1 MIDFF
6 KNFFTFESAH
16 PLTFVRIDF
25 WIFFALV
32 YAVFVLIYKRKHVRN
47 LFLLLASFYFYY
59 KASGLFV
66 LLLVFSTVTDF
77 YLGHYIYNQQEERRR
92 KIGVTISVCVNL
104 LVLSYFKYAYFFTD
118 TYNALFHTHHHTFNY
133 LAYWANGFDYNGYFS
148 VDKIILPV
156 GISFYTFQTIS
167 YTVDIYRRKVAP
179 LKSILDFGFYVSFF
193 PQLVAGP
200 IVRAE
205 EFVPQILKKTEISK
219 EEFNKAIFLILK
231 GLIKKMIFA
240 DFIALHFL
248 DKVFDAPEMHSG
260 FSNLL
265 ALIGYSLQIYGDFS
279 GYTDIAIGVALLMG
293 FHLPVNFNSPYK
305 ALNCGDFWKRWHIS
319 LSTWLKDYLYI
330 PLGGNRNST
339 LGTFVFSLL
348 FVVILVVAIGN
359 LAFTFITGGL
369 LIAGAV
375 VAFYYKPFE
384 RYLTTNINIM
394 LTMLIGGLWHG
405 ASWKFVIWGGLNGLG
420 VVAYKYWR
428 KVSPYEQ
435 SKLWITRAWKIAFTF
450 AFITFTRIFFRGN
463 DMESINLWFA
473 QVANNMSWDTAT
485 EVIRH
490 NNIPLGVILIGYIT
504 HWLPQHWKDYVEH
517 VFAESH
523 YAVKIAIALVV
534 VLICYQAYSTDIQP
548 FIYFQF

>member
-1 MIDFF
+1 M
-6 KNFFTFESAH
+6 A
-16 PLTFVRIDF
+16 
-25 WIFFALV
+25 
-32 YAVFVLIYKRKHVRN
+32 
-47 LFLLLASFYFYY
+47 
-59 KASGLFV
+59 
-66 LLLVFSTVTDF
+66 
-77 YLGHYIYNQQEERRR
+77 
-92 KIGVTISVCVNL
+92 
-104 LVLSYFKYAYFFTD
+104 YFKYAYFFTD
-118 TYNALFHTHHHTFNY
+118 TYNALFHTQHETFNY
-133 LAYWANGFDYNGYFS
+133 LAYWANGFQYKGYFS

-167 YTVDIYRRKVAP
+167 YTMDVYRRKVVP

-205 EFVPQILKKTEISK
+205 EFVPQILKNTKITK

-240 DFIALHFL
+240 DFIAMHFL
-248 DKVFDAPEMHSG
+248 DRVFDAPTMHSG
-260 FSNLL
+260 FTNIL

-293 FHLPVNFNSPYK
+293 FHLPINFNSPYK

-330 PLGGNRNST
+330 PLGGNRDSS

-348 FVVILVVAIGN
+348 FVVILVVAVGN
-359 LAFTFITGGL
+359 LAFTLVVGGL
-369 LIAGAV
+369 LV
-375 VAFYYKPFE
+375 VGSALAFFYKPFE

-405 ASWKFVIWGGLNGLG
+405 AAWKFVIWGGLNGLG

-428 KVSPYEQ
+428 KISPYEQ
-435 SKLWITRAWKIAFTF
+435 STLWVARVWKITFTF
-450 AFITFTRIFFRGN
+450 LFITFTRIFFRSN
-463 DMESINLWFA
+463 DMESVGQWFH
-473 QVANNMSWDTAT
+473 QVATNMSWDTAT
-485 EVIRH
+485 QVMKY
-490 NNIPLGVILIGYIT
+490 NNIPLGIILIGYLT
-504 HWLPQHWKDYVEH
+504 HWLPQAWKDAIEH
-517 VFAESH
+517 VFSESH
-523 YAVKIAIALVV
+523 YIVKGAIAMVV

>member
-118 TYNALFHTHHHTFNY
+118 TYNALFHTHHQTFNY

-260 FSNLL
+260 FSNL
-265 ALIGYSLQIYGDFS
+265 
-279 GYTDIAIGVALLMG
+279 
-293 FHLPVNFNSPYK
+293 
-305 ALNCGDFWKRWHIS
+305 
-319 LSTWLKDYLYI
+319 
-330 PLGGNRNST
+330 
-339 LGTFVFSLL
+339 
-348 FVVILVVAIGN
+348 
-359 LAFTFITGGL
+359 
-369 LIAGAV
+369 
-375 VAFYYKPFE
+375 
-384 RYLTTNINIM
+384 
-394 LTMLIGGLWHG
+394 
-405 ASWKFVIWGGLNGLG
+405 
-420 VVAYKYWR
+420 
-428 KVSPYEQ
+428 
-435 SKLWITRAWKIAFTF
+435 
-450 AFITFTRIFFRGN
+450 
-463 DMESINLWFA
+463 
-473 QVANNMSWDTAT
+473 
-485 EVIRH
+485 
-490 NNIPLGVILIGYIT
+490 
-504 HWLPQHWKDYVEH
+504 
-517 VFAESH
+517 
-523 YAVKIAIALVV
+523 
-534 VLICYQAYSTDIQP
+534 
-548 FIYFQF
+548 